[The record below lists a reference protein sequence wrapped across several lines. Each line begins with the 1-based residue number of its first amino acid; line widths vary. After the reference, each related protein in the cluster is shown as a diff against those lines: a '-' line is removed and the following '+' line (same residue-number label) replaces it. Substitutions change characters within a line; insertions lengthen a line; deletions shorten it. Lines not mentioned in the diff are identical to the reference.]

1 MAYILSR
8 LCVAFLLT
16 LLAGTRCVHAQ
27 PAPSVVLP
35 DTGDAVATWPAT
47 TVLIEHAGQPI
58 LIAEALRRRH
68 DFQSP
73 TVPEGNFGQQATAV
87 WLRIPVVQQSAVTRW
102 ILEVDYPP
110 LNRIDV
116 FQVQGNAVIRH
127 VLMGNTVPSDRR
139 PLQTRAHAVAIDIPP
154 GTAQELYLRV
164 QSNSAVVVPVRL
176 HQANA
181 FVARESGRL
190 LVLGLIFGVALMLFV
205 SSLVNGLSLRDSL
218 FAYYALMIA
227 SVAVFFVSYTGLGHQ
242 FLWSVQDGAL
252 AKLSPW
258 AVLLAMA
265 GASLFAQDALELART
280 NPVLARLMQIVA
292 AAGVLA
298 ILASAADVLDYEQTS
313 MAASVLGP
321 MPLVLASYESVSR
334 ALRGDGVATY
344 LAIGWGSYTVG
355 AISLAAL
362 IHGWAAADV
371 WTVHLF
377 QAASVVEMFAWMRV
391 LAIRIEVLR
400 KDAER
405 SLAERGAL
413 ESLAFTDALTGLPN
427 RRGLALAL
435 EAALPG
441 ARPDRA
447 VVVYMIDLDGFKT
460 VNDRL
465 GHNAGDALLAQVAQ
479 RVQHA
484 LRASDTIARQGGD
497 EFVVVAEGVADEA
510 AASALASKMIATA
523 HEPFLIS
530 GSECRVGLTV
540 GYVMA
545 PQDADTPQELLS
557 AADAAM
563 YQGKRLGGGCA
574 QRAKR
579 RSRLLSE

>member
-1 MAYILSR
+1 M
-8 LCVAFLLT
+8 CVVLLLT
-16 LLAGTRCVHAQ
+16 LLAGSCCVHAR
-27 PAPSVVLP
+27 PAPAVVLT
-35 DTGDAVATWPAT
+35 DTGDAVATWSAT
-47 TVLIEHAGQPI
+47 TVLIEESGQPI
-58 LIAEALRRRH
+58 RIEEALRRRQE
-68 DFQSP
+68 FQAP

-102 ILEVDYPP
+102 IFEVDYPP
-110 LNRIDV
+110 LNRIEV
-116 FQVQGNAVIRH
+116 FQVQGDSVIGH
-127 VLMGNTVPSDRR
+127 VLMGNAVPSDRR
-139 PLQTRAHAVAIDIPP
+139 PLQTRAHAVALDFPR
-154 GTAQELYLRV
+154 GSAQELYVRV
-164 QSNSAVVVPVRL
+164 QSHSAVVVPVRL
-176 HQANA
+176 HQANE

-227 SVAVFFVSYTGLGHQ
+227 SVAVFFISYTGLGHQ

-265 GASLFAQDALELART
+265 GASLFAQDALELPRT
-280 NPVLARLMQIVA
+280 NPLLARLMQIVA

-298 ILASAADVLDYEQTS
+298 ILASAADVLDYERTS

-334 ALRGDGVATY
+334 ALRGDGVAIY

-355 AISLAAL
+355 AIALAAL

-371 WTVHLF
+371 WIVHLF

-391 LAIRIEVLR
+391 LAIRIQVLR

-405 SLAERGAL
+405 SLAERAAL

-435 EAALPG
+435 EAVLPR
-441 ARPDRA
+441 ARPGSA
-447 VVVYMIDLDGFKT
+447 LVVYMIDLDGFKT

-465 GHNAGDALLAQVAQ
+465 GHSAGDLLLAQVAQ
-479 RVQHA
+479 RVRRV
-484 LRASDTIARQGGD
+484 LRTSDVIARQGGD

-523 HEPFLIS
+523 QEPFLVS
-530 GSECRVGLTV
+530 GAECRVGLTI

-545 PQDADTPQELLS
+545 PQDATAPQELLS

-563 YQGKRLGGGCA
+563 YQGKRLGGGRA
-574 QRAKR
+574 QRAAR
-579 RSRLLSE
+579 RVATSR